1 MTTAIPVLF
10 KPIFMNDNCYIDGGV
25 LNNYPVKDCL
35 ENEKCDEREILGI
48 KNQYVCKLNI
58 NEDMNLL
65 EYLQNLQGMI
75 VQKLQRENELIITLP
90 YEVKCVCEKN
100 MSNYS
105 EWLSYMTD
113 KDKRL
118 EIIEQGRNYG
128 ELFFNYQKQ
137 LNVTDES

>member
-1 MTTAIPVLF
+1 
-10 KPIFMNDNCYIDGGV
+10 MN
-25 LNNYPVKDCL
+25 
-35 ENEKCDEREILGI
+35 
-48 KNQYVCKLNI
+48 Q
-58 NEDMNLL
+58 
-65 EYLQNLQGMI
+65 
-75 VQKLQRENELIITLP
+75 LIITLP

>member
-1 MTTAIPVLF
+1 
-10 KPIFMNDNCYIDGGV
+10 
-25 LNNYPVKDCL
+25 
-35 ENEKCDEREILGI
+35 
-48 KNQYVCKLNI
+48 
-58 NEDMNLL
+58 
-65 EYLQNLQGMI
+65 
-75 VQKLQRENELIITLP
+75 
-90 YEVKCVCEKN
+90 